1 MYDGI
6 PCKKIKKENESMMK
20 LFLILFILFYAFPS
34 FAEFRTVTIN
44 VNMQRPFFTTD
55 CLKCHGRTIDGMKYA
70 NSVHGSNSCS
80 SCHVDIID
88 FEKHTKRIYLPAKV
102 DCSPCH
108 QKEAKDYLGS
118 VHHTKSHFDC
128 IECHSDIH
136 YLGKWDKSKAAI
148 INKCT
153 SCHSME
159 DYVESGHDKAI
170 LKGNQDSAVCSDC
183 HGLHDTRLFHA
194 LGRGYSLET
203 REFYTKACFKCHGD
217 KELMKRNNLTTIA
230 VETYQ
235 ETLHGTIR
243 KLGSP
248 SAGCVDCHGA
258 HNILPKGDPKSSI
271 NEKNLTKVC
280 SNCHNGVNINFAK
293 YIAHPNLSNREK
305 YPLLFWTRI
314 FMFMLLLSTLVF
326 YWGHT
331 FLWWRKA
338 YWEKQRQLREGH
350 LIPERLIPIENPG
363 ETYTRF
369 KLRDRLFHLIC
380 IFAFFGLA
388 FTGLP
393 IKFPD
398 AGWSKFMLHFI
409 GGAEGAILLHHICAF
424 IIFVEFFIFLA
435 YCTHFAFFNK
445 KRGKTIKERLWG
457 PNSFLPRKKDWEDF
471 MAMGK
476 WFVDQGPPPKF
487 DHWAYYEKFDMLA
500 VFWGMVAIGISGALL
515 WSPSATAKF
524 VPGWIINVARIIH
537 SEEALLAIGF
547 IFTIHFFNTHF
558 VPTKWPMN
566 YSIFTGR
573 IYKWEFIEERP
584 IEYDRLFEAKELEK
598 LKVSFPNVLGNLFS
612 GVIGIT
618 SLILGLLAVVFIIWA
633 IVY

>member
-1 MYDGI
+1 
-6 PCKKIKKENESMMK
+6 MMR
-20 LFLILFILFYAFPS
+20 LLLILFILFYSSPS

-44 VNMQRPFFTTD
+44 VNMQRPLFTTD
-55 CLKCHGRTIDGMKYA
+55 CLKCHGSTIDGMKYA
-70 NSVHGSNSCS
+70 NSVHGPNSCS

-88 FEKHTKRIYLPAKV
+88 LEKHAKKIYLPAKV

-108 QKEAKDYLGS
+108 QTEAKEYLGN
-118 VHHTKSHFDC
+118 VHRIKNDYDC
-128 IECHSDIH
+128 TECHSDIH
-136 YLGKWDKSKAAI
+136 YLEKWDGGKVAI

-153 SCHSME
+153 SCHRME

-183 HGLHDTRLFHA
+183 HGLHNTKLFHV
-194 LGRGYSLET
+194 LGRGYSLEA
-203 REFYTKACFKCHGD
+203 REFYTKACIRCHGD
-217 KELMKRNNLTTIA
+217 KELMKKNNLTTIA

-243 KLGSP
+243 KLGGP
-248 SAGCVDCHGA
+248 SAGCADCHGA
-258 HNILPKGDPKSSI
+258 HNILPKQDPKSSI
-271 NEKNLTKVC
+271 NQKNLTKIC
-280 SNCHNGVNINFAK
+280 SKCHRGVNLNFTK
-293 YIAHPNLSNREK
+293 YIAHPDLRDKEK
-305 YPLLFWTRI
+305 YSVLFWTRI
-314 FMFMLLLSTLVF
+314 FMVILLLSTLLF

-331 FLWWRKA
+331 LLWWRKA
-338 YWEKQRQLREGH
+338 YWEKQGQLREGH

-363 ETYTRF
+363 ETYIRF
-369 KLRDRLFHLIC
+369 KLRDRLFHLFC

-388 FTGLP
+388 STGLP

-435 YCTHFAFFNK
+435 YCTQFTLFNK

-471 MAMGK
+471 ITMGR

-500 VFWGMVAIGISGALL
+500 VFWGMVAIGVSGALL

-524 VPGWIINVARIIH
+524 FPGWVINVARIIH

-573 IYKWEFIEERP
+573 IYKWEFIEERSL
-584 IEYDRLFEAKELEK
+584 EYDRLFEAKELER
-598 LKVSFPNVLGNLFS
+598 LKVPFPNVLGQLFS
-612 GVIGIT
+612 GAMGIS
-618 SLILGLLAVVFIIWA
+618 SLIVGLLTIVLIIWA

>member
-1 MYDGI
+1 
-6 PCKKIKKENESMMK
+6 MMR
-20 LFLILFILFYAFPS
+20 LFLILFMLFYSSPS

-44 VNMQRPFFTTD
+44 VNMKRPLFTTD
-55 CLKCHGRTIDGMKYA
+55 CMKCHGSTIDGMKYA
-70 NSVHGSNSCS
+70 NSVHGPNACS

-88 FEKHTKRIYLPAKV
+88 FEKHTKRIYIPTKV

-108 QKEAKDYLGS
+108 QTEAKEYLGS

-128 IECHSDIH
+128 IKCHSDIH
-136 YLGKWDKSKAAI
+136 YLEKWDRSKVAI

-153 SCHSME
+153 SCHRME

-183 HGLHDTRLFHA
+183 HGLHDTKLFHA
-194 LGRGYSLET
+194 LGRGYSLEA

-217 KELMKRNNLTTIA
+217 KNLMKRNNLTTIA

-235 ETLHGTIR
+235 GTLHGTIR
-243 KLGSP
+243 KLGGP
-248 SAGCVDCHGA
+248 SAGCADCHGA
-258 HNILPKGDPKSSI
+258 HNILPKQDPKSSI
-271 NEKNLTKVC
+271 NEKNLTKIC
-280 SNCHNGVNINFAK
+280 SKCHQAVNLNFTK
-293 YIAHPNLSNREK
+293 YIAHPDLRDRGK

-314 FMFMLLLSTLVF
+314 FMVMLLLSTLLF

-331 FLWWRKA
+331 LLWWRKA

-369 KLRDRLFHLIC
+369 KLRDRLFHLIG

-388 FTGLP
+388 STGLP

-409 GGAEGAILLHHICAF
+409 GGAEGAILLHYICAF
-424 IIFVEFFIFLA
+424 IIVVEFFIFLA
-435 YCTHFAFFNK
+435 YCMHFTFINK
-445 KRGKTIKERLWG
+445 KSGKTIKERLWG

-471 MAMGK
+471 IAMGR

-515 WSPSATAKF
+515 WSPSATTNF
-524 VPGWIINVARIIH
+524 FPGSVINVARIIH

-584 IEYDRLFEAKELEK
+584 LEYDRLFEAKELEK
-598 LKVSFPNVLGNLFS
+598 LKVPFPNVLGQLFS
-612 GVIGIT
+612 GAMGIS
-618 SLILGLLAVVFIIWA
+618 SLIVGLLTIVLIIWA

>member
-1 MYDGI
+1 MRH
-6 PCKKIKKENESMMK
+6 
-20 LFLILFILFYAFPS
+20 FLILFILLYSSPS
-34 FAEFRTVTIN
+34 FAEFRTFTIK
-44 VNMQRPFFTTD
+44 VNMQRSLLARD
-55 CLKCHGRTIDGMKYA
+55 CLECHGRTIDGMKYA

-88 FEKHTKRIYLPAKV
+88 IEKHAKKIYMPAKV
-102 DCSPCH
+102 DCGPCH
-108 QKEAKDYLGS
+108 QTEAKEYSGS
-118 VHHTKSHFDC
+118 VHRIKNGYDC
-128 IECHSDIH
+128 IECHSPIH
-136 YLGKWDKSKAAI
+136 YLKRWDRSKVAI

-183 HGLHDTRLFHA
+183 HGLHNTKLFHA
-194 LGRGYSLET
+194 LRRAYSSEA
-203 REFYTKACFKCHGD
+203 REFYTKACFRCHGD
-217 KELMKRNNLTTIA
+217 KELMKKNNLTTIA

-235 ETLHGTIR
+235 ETFHGKIR
-243 KLGSP
+243 KLGGP
-248 SAGCVDCHGA
+248 AAGCADCHGA
-258 HNILPKGDPKSSI
+258 HNILPRQDPKSSI
-271 NEKNLTKVC
+271 NEKNLTKIC
-280 SNCHNGVNINFAK
+280 SKCHHGVNLNFTK
-293 YIAHPNLSNREK
+293 YTAHPDLSDREK

-314 FMFMLLLSTLVF
+314 FMVMLLLSTLLF

-331 FLWWRKA
+331 LLWWRKA

-350 LIPERLIPIENPG
+350 LISERLIRIENPG
-363 ETYTRF
+363 ETYIRF
-369 KLRDRLFHLIC
+369 KLRDRLFHFIC

-388 FTGLP
+388 STGLP

-398 AGWSKFMLHFI
+398 AGWSKFILRYI
-409 GGAEGAILLHHICAF
+409 GGTEGAILLHQVCAF
-424 IIFVEFFIFLA
+424 IIFLEFFIFLA
-435 YCTHFAFFNK
+435 YCTHFTLFNK
-445 KRGKTIKERLWG
+445 KRGETIKERLWG

-471 MAMGK
+471 TTMGK

-487 DHWAYYEKFDMLA
+487 DHWAYYEKFDILA
-500 VFWGMVAIGISGALL
+500 VFWGMVAIGVSGALL

-524 VPGWIINVARIIH
+524 LPGWVINVARIIH

-566 YSIFTGR
+566 YAMFTGR
-573 IYKWEFIEERP
+573 LYKWEFIEERSL
-584 IEYDRLFEAKELEK
+584 EYDRLVEAKELEK
-598 LKVSFPNVLGNLFS
+598 LRVSFPNVLGQLFS
-612 GVIGIT
+612 GAMGIS
-618 SLILGLLAVVFIIWA
+618 SLIAGLLTIVLIIWA